1 MLRRIEDMAYSLAP
15 TFVTLTWRSAFK
27 VSYFYGFV
35 HSQRNCFLMQDEKLW
50 LSIGEIIQKKFN
62 MPVLLHL
69 TCHLPRE
76 SLKRVLT
83 NAREAG
89 IRNILALRGDP
100 PIGAD
105 RWTPVDGG
113 LSNALELVQLI
124 REEHGDY
131 FCVAVAAY
139 PECHTECWNDKSLPP
154 SQQARQLDLQ
164 RVKAKVDA
172 GADFI
177 VTQFF
182 YDVPAYFQWEE
193 SARAAGIKCPI
204 LPGYMPI
211 QTYKGFKK
219 FTDWCKTAVPAQ
231 VADDLAAIK
240 DDDAAVKEYGVQLAV
255 DTCRQ
260 LQAHGCRTLHFYTMN
275 LSWSVSKVLDALGFL
290 AKSHE
295 RPLPWNEPLQAES
308 GDRAKE
314 AVRPI
319 FWVNRAASY
328 ISRTKHWDEFPNGRW
343 GSRKSPAFG
352 ELSDYYLGA
361 KRTLKDRREMWGCP
375 QSIADVAAVFV
386 GYVDGKVPQLP
397 WGESAMSA
405 ESAVIQHQLRW
416 MNQHGF
422 LTINSQPQVNA
433 ASSDH
438 EVYGWGGKGGYVY
451 QKSYVEFFCS
461 SETLTALRRILPRHP
476 ALTFHAMGC
485 GGQEESNLTTDAP
498 NAVTWGVFPDKEVQ
512 QPTVV
517 DPEAFRV
524 WVPEA
529 FELWSTQWR
538 AMYEPRRNKDTGAME
553 DTAQHETA
561 RGVLDHITQKWWLVS
576 IVDNDFRDPRNSIF
590 QALQELV
597 TSSMTQQQLQEQ
609 CLALDAHNARLM
621 SANSALSD
629 SHKKLSAQ
637 LGAALRRAALAEAEV
652 ASLQAQLLTAGAVAA
667 ANAASTAPIVHIG
680 SPLPS
685 LSSAA
690 AVPGGATFGT
700 VAPAAV
706 VVPPAA
712 QAGSAPAKIH
722 NAAAAATPAAKP
734 AVQAATTP
742 AAQKAAES
750 AATAGAGTDSTSG
763 AQAATDASKTG
774 SKRRH
779 FALKGF

>member
-1 MLRRIEDMAYSLAP
+1 
-15 TFVTLTWRSAFK
+15 
-27 VSYFYGFV
+27 
-35 HSQRNCFLMQDEKLW
+35 MQDEKLW

-76 SLKRVLT
+76 ALKRVLK

-105 RWTPVDGG
+105 RWTPVEGG
-113 LSNALELVQLI
+113 LSNALELVKLI

-182 YDVPAYFQWEE
+182 YDVPAYFKWEAA
-193 SARAAGIKCPI
+193 ARAAGIKCPI

-219 FTDWCKTAVPAQ
+219 FTDWCKTAVPPQ
-231 VADDLAAIK
+231 VAADLAAIK

-255 DTCRQ
+255 DTCRK
-260 LQAHGCRTLHFYTMN
+260 LQENGCRTLHFYTMN

-290 AKSHE
+290 AKAHE

-308 GDRAKE
+308 DRAKE

-361 KRTLKDRREMWGCP
+361 KRTLKDRRDMWGCP

-433 ASSDH
+433 APSDH

-461 SETLTALRRILPRHP
+461 SETLEALRCILPRHP
-476 ALTFHAMGC
+476 SLTYHAMSN
-485 GGQEESNLTTDAP
+485 GGGEESNLTTDAP

-529 FELWSTQWR
+529 FELWSTQWKSL
-538 AMYEPRRNKDTGAME
+538 YEPRVDKATGNTDDSPE
-553 DTAQHETA
+553 HSTA
-561 RGVLDHITQKWWLVS
+561 RSVLDHIMSDWWLVS
-576 IVDNDFRDPRNSIF
+576 IVDNDFRDGRNSIF
-590 QALQELV
+590 LALQELV
-597 TSSMTQQQLQEQ
+597 TSSMTTQQLQQQ

-629 SHKKLSAQ
+629 SHKKLTQQ

-652 ASLQAQLLTAGAVAA
+652 ESLKAQLVTAGAVAA
-667 ANAASTAPIVHIG
+667 ANAASTAPVVHIT

-685 LSSAA
+685 LSIKAAVPNGATYGTVSPAAVVTPSAVTATLPSAA
-690 AVPGGATFGT
+690 AAPKSSAPAP
-700 VAPAAV
+700 APAAV
-706 VVPPAA
+706 PKAA
-712 QAGSAPAKIH
+712 P
-722 NAAAAATPAAKP
+722 AAAATAAGD
-734 AVQAATTP
+734 
-742 AAQKAAES
+742 KAAPKAES
-750 AATAGAGTDSTSG
+750 KASIAAPT
-763 AQAATDASKTG
+763 AATDASKTG

-779 FALKGF
+779 FKLSGF

>member
-1 MLRRIEDMAYSLAP
+1 
-15 TFVTLTWRSAFK
+15 
-27 VSYFYGFV
+27 
-35 HSQRNCFLMQDEKLW
+35 LW
-50 LSIGEIIQKKFN
+50 LSIGETVQKKFN

-69 TCHLPRE
+69 TCHLPRD
-76 SLKRVLT
+76 SLKRVLKK
-83 NAREAG
+83 AREAG

-105 RWTPVDGG
+105 RWTPVEGG

-182 YDVPAYFQWEE
+182 YDAPAYFQWEE

-219 FTDWCKTAVPAQ
+219 FTDWCKTAVPAH
-231 VADDLAAIK
+231 VAADLAAIK

-255 DTCRQ
+255 DTCRK
-260 LQAHGCRTLHFYTMN
+260 LQANGCRTLHFYTMN

-290 AKSHE
+290 TKAHE
-295 RPLPWNEPLQAES
+295 RSLPWNEPLQAES
-308 GDRAKE
+308 GDRARE

-361 KRTLKDRREMWGCP
+361 KRTLKDRRDMWGCP

-433 ASSDH
+433 AQSDH
-438 EVYGWGGKGGYVY
+438 EVYGWGGQGGYVY

-461 SETLTALRRILPRHP
+461 TETLGALRSILPRHP
-476 ALTFHAMGC
+476 ALTYQAMSS
-485 GGQEESNLTTDAP
+485 GGLEESNLTTDAP

-538 AMYEPRRNKDTGAME
+538 SLYEPRVNKATGSTE
-553 DTAQHETA
+553 DSPEQATA
-561 RGVLDHITQKWWLVS
+561 RSVMDHITKDWWLVS
-576 IVDNDFRDPRNSIF
+576 IVDNDFRDSRNSIF
-590 QALQELV
+590 LALQELV
-597 TSSMTQQQLQEQ
+597 TSSMTKQQLQEQ

-629 SHKKLSAQ
+629 SHKKLAKQ
-637 LGAALRRAALAEAEV
+637 LGDALQRAALAEAAAET
-652 ASLQAQLLTAGAVAA
+652 LKAQLVMAGAVAA
-667 ANAASTAPIVHIG
+667 ANAASTAPVVRIS

-700 VAPAAV
+700 VRPAAV
-706 VVPPAA
+706 ATPPAA
-712 QAGSAPAKIH
+712 QGSPLAQLPTKTHTVPAVTASSAQSVVGTKEVPPSKATADTAAKAAPGS
-722 NAAAAATPAAKP
+722 AAAAAPA
-734 AVQAATTP
+734 
-742 AAQKAAES
+742 
-750 AATAGAGTDSTSG
+750 TDS
-763 AQAATDASKTG
+763 SKTG